1 MFNKTNLQAALSKQ
15 TWAKG
20 LRLHQLNY
28 VISAAL
34 DENILR
40 GSVRSESKRSETY
53 LTRFEYDESKN
64 RAKSLPEIRL

>member
-15 TWAKG
+15 TWVKG
-20 LRLHQLNY
+20 SRLHQLNY

-53 LTRFEYDESKN
+53 LTRF
-64 RAKSLPEIRL
+64 